1 MTSREF
7 LTAISSAESL
17 TDDLRKFAADAI
29 IKMDER
35 NAKRNAK
42 PSKTAVENAPIKE
55 NLLTLLTDEPQTT
68 TDLAARAGISTQ
80 KASALLVQLL
90 HEGKCAQT
98 EVKVPKKGKQKA
110 YTLLAE

>member
-1 MTSREF
+1 MTNREF

-17 TDDLRKFAADAI
+17 SDDLRKFAEDAI

-42 PSKTAVENAPIKE
+42 PSKTAIENAPIKE

-68 TDLAARAGISTQ
+68 TDLAVKAGISTQ

-110 YTLLAE
+110 YTLPTE

>member
-1 MTSREF
+1 MTNREF

-17 TDDLRKFAADAI
+17 TDDLRKFAEDAI
-29 IKMDER
+29 AKMDER

-42 PSKTAVENAPIKE
+42 PSKTAIENAPIKDG
-55 NLLTLLTDEPQTT
+55 LLALLTDEPQTT
-68 TDLAARAGISTQ
+68 ADLAVKAGISTQ

-90 HEGKCAQT
+90 HEGKCTQT

-110 YTLLAE
+110 YTLPTE